1 VAQQKPTGSKTAP
14 NSRANKPTSAP
25 PPRKPVERYTVKQEF
40 WESLLNS
47 LPPWGDE
54 IAAIVL
60 FVLILAYLAVTG
72 LLSSTGV
79 DHAWPYPSK

>member
-1 VAQQKPTGSKTAP
+1 MAKHP
-14 NSRANKPTSAP
+14 
-25 PPRKPVERYTVKQEF
+25 
-40 WESLLNS
+40 LLKS
-47 LPPWGDE
+47 IE

-60 FVLILAYLAVTG
+60 FVLILTYLAVTG

>member
-1 VAQQKPTGSKTAP
+1 MAKDH
-14 NSRANKPTSAP
+14 
-25 PPRKPVERYTVKQEF
+25 
-40 WESLLNS
+40 LLKS
-47 LPPWGDE
+47 IE

>member
-1 VAQQKPTGSKTAP
+1 MAK
-14 NSRANKPTSAP
+14 NH
-25 PPRKPVERYTVKQEF
+25 
-40 WESLLNS
+40 LLKS
-47 LPPWGDE
+47 IE

>member
-1 VAQQKPTGSKTAP
+1 MAKHH
-14 NSRANKPTSAP
+14 
-25 PPRKPVERYTVKQEF
+25 
-40 WESLLNS
+40 LLKS
-47 LPPWGDE
+47 IE
-54 IAAIVL
+54 ISAIVL

>member
-1 VAQQKPTGSKTAP
+1 MAKHHLFKSI
-14 NSRANKPTSAP
+14 
-25 PPRKPVERYTVKQEF
+25 
-40 WESLLNS
+40 
-47 LPPWGDE
+47 E

>member
-1 VAQQKPTGSKTAP
+1 MAKHH
-14 NSRANKPTSAP
+14 
-25 PPRKPVERYTVKQEF
+25 
-40 WESLLNS
+40 LLKS
-47 LPPWGDE
+47 IE
-54 IAAIVL
+54 ITAIVL

>member
-1 VAQQKPTGSKTAP
+1 MAKHH
-14 NSRANKPTSAP
+14 
-25 PPRKPVERYTVKQEF
+25 
-40 WESLLNS
+40 LLKS
-47 LPPWGDE
+47 IE
-54 IAAIVL
+54 IAAIEL

>member
-1 VAQQKPTGSKTAP
+1 MAK
-14 NSRANKPTSAP
+14 RH
-25 PPRKPVERYTVKQEF
+25 
-40 WESLLNS
+40 LLKS
-47 LPPWGDE
+47 IE